1 MLGKERDIH
10 KRYCNDHF
18 MNETNFDW
26 DDLRLSL
33 AVAREGGL
41 AAAAAST
48 GKSAPTLGRR
58 MLALERRLGRD
69 LFRRMARG
77 YALTDEG
84 QHLLASAQSL
94 ESRIQPMI
102 ETDADQAPPVV
113 KVSAGIWV
121 THLLCAQVPELIGAD
136 RIRLRF
142 IADDALVDIGRRE
155 ALIGIRNRR
164 PDGIGLAGRRITRIR
179 FAAFASH
186 DDVATWARVIGTTPS
201 AKWVQDATRKTNT
214 IEVTSPRNALDLA
227 LAGTARVV
235 LPTFV
240 GARLKALKQVSP
252 LIKELE
258 HDQWLV
264 THHEDRFL
272 PEVRK
277 VIDRVY
283 AILKKAGTAS

>member
-1 MLGKERDIH
+1 MDE
-10 KRYCNDHF
+10 
-18 MNETNFDW
+18 MNFDW
-26 DDLRLSL
+26 DDLRLFL
-33 AVAREGGL
+33 AVARKGGL
-41 AAAAAST
+41 AAGAAST

-84 QHLLASAQSL
+84 QDLLIRATAL

-102 ETDADQAPPVV
+102 ETDPEQALPIV

-121 THLLCAQVPELIGAD
+121 THLLCDRVPELIGSD

-142 IADDALVDIGRRE
+142 IAADEVLDIGRRE

-164 PDGIGLAGRRITRIR
+164 PEGSGLAGRRITRIH
-179 FAAFASH
+179 FAVYASH
-186 DDVATWARVIGTTPS
+186 ENVQTWARVIGTTPS
-201 AKWVQDATRKTNT
+201 AKWVRDKTQKANA

-235 LPTFV
+235 LPTFI
-240 GARLKALKQVSP
+240 GTRFDALKQISS
-252 LIKELE
+252 LIEELE

-264 THHEDRFL
+264 THHEDRFV

-277 VIDRVY
+277 AINRIY
-283 AILKKAGTAS
+283 AILKNTCVLG